1 MDKKEALEIVIDN
14 GFELEKLPM
23 KFKKDRDVVLEAIKT
38 SGLGG
43 LQYADKSFYKDRD
56 LLLTAVLTEGR
67 CLSRADE
74 NLKKDKEIVLA
85 AIKQDGKAL
94 EYAHDTFKKDKEIVL
109 IAVKNAGWAL
119 EHADKSLQKD
129 RDIVI
134 EAVKQSGTAIEYA
147 HPELKKDKEIA
158 LMAIKNN
165 SEAIDCLDKSLKKD
179 RDLVLIAVSDEMSFE
194 SALQFVDKNFKKD
207 KEIVL
212 AAVNAN
218 SEALAYADKT
228 LYKDKDFIKSLM
240 INKNLGGGILN
251 SLSELKV
258 KFAEDK
264 EIINLAIENSDGY
277 GITGGSWWQ
286 DRSLEWI
293 KKNQDIIEKIVK
305 DKLVNYISDKP
316 DLELKKFN
324 KKNYIHQSAV
334 LISKTLDLF
343 GIKKIDPKKIVQE
356 FKKRKNDEKLYI
368 NDTPMGEEPSISSL
382 CLGHN
387 ILVKSVVKSFGL
399 HFNVFGVIDD
409 EPDYFLNHF
418 SPDFRMALDFVEEI
432 LDDPG
437 SSYNDEEENI

>member
-1 MDKKEALEIVIDN
+1 MDKKEALEIVIAN
-14 GFELEKLPM
+14 GYELEKLPM
-23 KFKKDRDVVLEAIKT
+23 KFKKDRDVVLEAVKT
-38 SGLGG
+38 SGVMG
-43 LQYADKSFYKDRD
+43 LQFADKSFYKDRD
-56 LLLTAVLTEGR
+56 LILTAVLKDGK
-67 CLSRADE
+67 CLYWADE
-74 NLKKDKEIVLA
+74 KLKKDKEIVLA
-85 AIKQDGKAL
+85 AIKQNGGAF
-94 EYAHDTFKKDKEIVL
+94 EYAHDTLKKDKEIVL
-109 IAVKNAGWAL
+109 IAVKKAGWAL

-147 HPELKKDKEIA
+147 HPELKKDKEIS

-179 RDLVLIAVSDEMSFE
+179 RDLVLIAVSERSYE

-240 INKNLGGGILN
+240 INNNLGGGILN

-264 EIINLAIENSDGY
+264 EIINLAIENSDEY

-286 DRSLEWI
+286 DRSLDWI
-293 KKNQDIIEKIVK
+293 EKNQEIVEKIVNK
-305 DKLVNYISDKP
+305 QSKYFSNDAP

-324 KKNYIHQSAV
+324 KNNYIHQSAV

-343 GIKKIDPKKIVQE
+343 GIKKIDPKKIIE
-356 FKKRKNDEKLYI
+356 RFKKEKNSEPYYI
-368 NDTPMGEEPSISSL
+368 FGKPAPKDPTFRDL

-387 ILVKSVVKSFGL
+387 ILRQSLVESFAL
-399 HFNVFGVIDD
+399 HFNVFGAIDD
-409 EPDYFLNHF
+409 DPNYFLNHYD
-418 SPDFRMALDFVEEI
+418 PDFTMALDFVEEV